1 MRYLNVAEKP
11 SVAKSISHI
20 LSQGNL
26 RNRAGQSKYNPVYEF
41 SCRVRN
47 VDHCQM
53 IFTSLSGHIMELD
66 FDGDVGTSNW
76 QSYPPSL
83 LFTAPVIKRI
93 SKNSEPIRK
102 TLEQEV
108 AKVDGLILWLDCDRE
123 GENIAYEVI
132 DVCKR
137 RKPNISIMRIPFL
150 DFETFVSRSSFFCYH
165 STRHFPCVEHPHG
178 PFSAR
183 FPSRRRSFR
192 DRSSHWLCIHTISD
206 FIVKSMLSLQSTPHE
221 NSFPAPTTIL

>member
-1 MRYLNVAEKP
+1 MLIHALIPVEPVIGNRILQVFYSQLQSSRE
-11 SVAKSISHI
+11 SQRI
-20 LSQGNL
+20 LSPSGVSHPAFL
-26 RNRAGQSKYNPVYEF
+26 L
-41 SCRVRN
+41 
-47 VDHCQM
+47 
-53 IFTSLSGHIMELD
+53 SLE
-66 FDGDVGTSNW
+66 
-76 QSYPPSL
+76 
-83 LFTAPVIKRI
+83 
-93 SKNSEPIRK
+93 